1 HQRSTRSSGPGVIVQ
16 GRSRSSWIPG
26 RLEVFARSAHGAE
39 VWTHDEHFRE
49 LPGVRFVQTP
59 APTD

>member
-1 HQRSTRSSGPGVIVQ
+1 MIVQ